1 MAESVFNRMTPGFDE
16 SYHVIVCNHP
26 LYRQLGL
33 TTMTTGTLFDFLYTM
48 DGSIAKNLDEI
59 DSATVDNPEGLY
71 PNRAAFS
78 VLPGD
83 ETGQRVGSSE
93 GVQILLSSIIG
104 GGGATPTPLSDYK
117 WMGWRPNE
125 EGTGRY
131 ETSSLADWS
140 IFDND
145 LKSTVDQD
153 NLRIGLKDD
162 GTQGKWTF
170 IGYND
175 DYVVGFG
182 FDDESE
188 DFDAITSEHKGTH
201 KGRDI
206 FGAEGTFSTAYTFNA
221 ATNEYLHPI
230 FDIINMNV
238 YHAGLRN
245 YYPRSTW
252 KTEFP
257 DDNVDVYA
265 EADFLTDVKA
275 SKSGCIQWSGLVN
288 FNISY
293 GGGTVS
299 CERAEYVDFSLYLFD
314 KAYQRP
320 KGNGAALR
328 RVNVVAHKRD
338 VANGRIYG
346 KTEDGDHSTVD
357 PNDEATKTA
366 ADLDLT
372 YNPVLKKWESGTP
385 NLIGMMK
392 TPLGSAKKVPGIANV
407 LASDIGVDLDG
418 DPDNHFVPSSG
429 IVIPIRP
436 QNGNKHQFMPNY
448 AKNEECRKSIP
459 ENDKAKEEF
468 VVYNYNPLKRF
479 DAGTMVML
487 SRIDGVW
494 MATDMGSGV
503 SIAEEQEVDA
513 NVGKW
518 SFNYMMTNYDFL
530 FQDVNG
536 SPYLP
541 RQVEE
546 DFHIKYYSETY
557 GNDEGINHKVQFS
570 GFDTRAATEKNL
582 HSEYYQIT
590 SFDQLDSLLYGVRS
604 REAGSE
610 TSARAY
616 IPDDWSPGA
625 FHFNYQT
632 PDGDYP
638 AYYTDLPAD
647 LNAIAT
653 TQASVDDAG
662 RAIPFAVGEFAD
674 RNAAHSATFFGCVF
688 PNGYRD
694 EEKLAL
700 VANNENITT
709 YEPGCVN
716 GRNSQEST
724 QRRWPF
730 ANGGYNTRFKAGND
744 GLRGIYYPRTD
755 FLRVTDSA
763 RTANPFREE
772 IQYPERDDDGNL
784 TKSYSAAR
792 SDPRNPVVK
801 EVDEQISLEDNRW
814 QQFNPKQAPSLL
826 HTYNQGV
833 GNRFTFSQM
842 PADVFLNA
850 SPSGEN
856 GQPQRNIHRCTWMN
870 FMGLDGATRTFD
882 ESNDRNQEFRDLVK
896 KTIVDGYWLAF
907 KDPDTIDID
916 ARQYNIMQSWFDI
929 TPRSRGT
936 VEYRPLKME
945 GYCGIHQQSQPSNQK
960 GAYRRFKDQLNSQAG
975 AQMTS
980 NTSPYSRYAINRNIT
995 LSYGGYITDGF
1006 PGYSF
1011 LNDVDITRKSDADQF
1026 PTNAVSQGLLINGPD
1041 DTQGGKR
1048 ITANGFGLRCA
1059 HDMTKPLFSPN
1070 RHNGGYWGPDSE
1082 TMSLGQKI
1090 WSTLQSDPSNDNKPI
1105 KLEGIGSG
1113 ACGVIATSCK
1123 VATNENL
1130 TFTTTNRYGMNPW
1143 TELTGQ
1149 FTGTGFFLGMFG
1161 FDTSSGQ
1168 DVKTYKSWG
1177 TTIPGEPYRQPNT
1190 LAMVVR
1196 IYHGWPEEQ
1205 TIFDARNLAVHH
1217 FNPDVQYE
1225 NASNTD
1231 GANDGNYVDARHFTI
1246 KNFEARDPDAEPD
1259 DPNQPI
1265 KFSYLAPIPS
1275 STVDMTIPSVFRSFP
1290 LWNHDNNA
1298 EPTADNALLA
1308 EPCPVGATGY
1318 RDVVNGDFYGGAG
1331 QRELAD
1337 EELWPVDDKRVG
1349 KLLPFRYKTKEF
1361 LLQEDD
1367 GNPNDPNKD
1376 VIELQYDFFPIE
1388 ADAEEGQD
1396 GPRKYPRLKR
1406 SSGGIGAVTKWTNLN
1421 AAKNDNTPEYTAEEP
1436 LDWAPNPQSHGLL
1449 ITSVG
1454 SGYRLGDLFATAYG
1468 SLYRVD
1474 GIVWSANPE
1483 DAGKLY
1489 DGSQDPPA
1497 NEPLGYPWKLKKL
1510 NRSRRVNTKDGVA
1523 TTTPLFSGVNAGIGL
1538 FTFGGTGRGWN
1549 AAWPVAYLGELEE
1562 EDTKPALLEHPT
1574 EGDIP
1579 KISSE
1584 LDPPHSD
1591 GSDDGAQGWVV
1602 GTNTLNYTF
1611 NDENRSPDRT
1621 YDVFIMMQ
1629 NDTSFCWQGSIDNA
1643 YGNVYNVTECD
1654 EQFIRLTIGVD

>member
-33 TTMTTGTLFDFLYTM
+33 TTMTTGTLFDFMFTM
-48 DGSIAKNLDEI
+48 DGTIAKN
-59 DSATVDNPEGLY
+59 VDLPHESTEFNPEGLY
-71 PNRAAFS
+71 PNRAAFVNRRDADAGEEIS
-78 VLPGD
+78 
-83 ETGQRVGSSE
+83 Q
-93 GVQILLSSIIG
+93 IIG
-104 GGGATPTPLSDYK
+104 GGGLVSTPLSNYK

-131 ETSSLADWS
+131 ETSSLEDWS

-153 NLRIGLKDD
+153 SLRIGRYRDNEDSK
-162 GTQGKWTF
+162 GQKWSKIGQG
-170 IGYND
+170 GN
-175 DYVVGFG
+175 YVIGFG
-182 FDDESE
+182 FDDFIG
-188 DFDAITSEHKGTH
+188 DFDAITARHKTSHKG
-201 KGRDI
+201 KAVSFSELSFSDLGM
-206 FGAEGTFSTAYTFNA
+206 GAE
-221 ATNEYLHPI
+221 HPI
-230 FDIINMNV
+230 FNIINMNV

-245 YYPRSTW
+245 YFPRSTW

-257 DDNVDVYA
+257 DDHVNLYA

-299 CERAEYVDFSLYLFD
+299 CERSEYVDFSLYLFD

-407 LASDIGVDLDG
+407 IASDVGVDLDG

-459 ENDKAKEEF
+459 ESDKAKEEF

-503 SIAEEQEVDA
+503 SISAEQEVDA

-546 DFHIKYYSETY
+546 DFHIKYYDEQY
-557 GNDEGINHKVQFS
+557 GNFSDLNHKVQFS

-582 HSEYYQIT
+582 HSEYFQIT
-590 SFDQLDSLLYGVRS
+590 SFDQLDSLLYGIRS
-604 REAGSE
+604 LPAPN
-610 TSARAY
+610 AY
-616 IPDDWSPGA
+616 LPDGHSPGS

-632 PDGDYP
+632 PDGDYA

-647 LNAIAT
+647 KNAIAT
-653 TQASVDDAG
+653 TQASIDDAG
-662 RAIPFAVGEFAD
+662 RNIPFAVSEFAS

-688 PNGYRD
+688 PNGFRD

-700 VANNENITT
+700 VAGNENITT
-709 YEPGCVN
+709 YEPGCVYALF
-716 GRNSQEST
+716 SQEST
-724 QRRWPF
+724 ERRWPF

-744 GLRGIYYPRTD
+744 GNRGNY
-755 FLRVTDSA
+755 FNGNEFQRVTDSA
-763 RTANPFREE
+763 KTANPFREK

-784 TKSYSAAR
+784 IPGKEYSAER

-826 HTYNQGV
+826 HAYNQGV

-856 GQPQRNIHRCTWMN
+856 GQPQRNVHRCTWMN
-870 FMGLDGATRTFD
+870 FTGLDGATRIFN

-896 KTIVDGYWLAF
+896 KTIIEGHWLAF
-907 KDPDTIDID
+907 KDPDTIDLS
-916 ARQYNIMQSWFDI
+916 ARQYNIMNSWFDI

-936 VEYRPLKME
+936 LEYRPLKME
-945 GYCGIHQQSQPSNQK
+945 GYCGIHQQSQPSREK
-960 GAYRRFKDQLNSQAG
+960 GAYRRFKDQVNSQAG
-975 AQMTS
+975 SQMIS
-980 NTSPYSRYAINRNIT
+980 LSSPYSRYTIDRNKFF
-995 LSYGGYITDGF
+995 SYSAQITDEF
-1006 PGYSF
+1006 
-1011 LNDVDITRKSDADQF
+1011 NDVDLTRKSDAAQF
-1026 PTNAVSQGLLINGPD
+1026 PNNAVSQGLLLDGPSD
-1041 DTQGGKR
+1041 AEGGKR
-1048 ITANGFGLRCA
+1048 NKHNGYGLRCA

-1070 RHNGGYWGPDSE
+1070 RHNGGYWGPDGES
-1082 TMSLGQKI
+1082 MSQAQKI
-1090 WSTLQSDPSNDNKPI
+1090 WSKLQADPSNDNKPA
-1105 KLEGIGSG
+1105 KLEGVGSG

-1149 FTGTGFFLGMFG
+1149 FTGTGFFMGMFG

-1168 DVKTYKSWG
+1168 NIKTFKSWG

-1190 LAMVVR
+1190 VAMVIR

-1231 GANDGNYVDARHFTI
+1231 GANDGGYRNARHFTL
-1246 KNFEARDPDAEPD
+1246 KNFEVRDPEAEPD
-1259 DPNQPI
+1259 DPDQPI

-1275 STVDMTIPSVFRSFP
+1275 STVDLTIPSVFRSFP

-1308 EPCPVGATGY
+1308 EPCPIGATGY
-1318 RDVVNGDFYGGAG
+1318 RDVVNGDFDGGAG

-1337 EELWPVDDKRVG
+1337 EDLWLVDDKRVG
-1349 KLLPFRYKTKEF
+1349 KLLPFKYKTQEF

-1367 GNPNDPNKD
+1367 GNPNDPKKD
-1376 VIELQYDFFPIE
+1376 VIELQYDFFAIE
-1388 ADAEEGQD
+1388 DDALEGAD

-1406 SSGGIGAVTKWTNLN
+1406 SSGGVGAVTKWTNLN

-1436 LDWAPNPQSHGLL
+1436 LNWAPNPQSHGLL

-1454 SGYRLGDLFATAYG
+1454 SGYRLGDLFATSYG

-1474 GIVWSANPE
+1474 GIVWSANPD

-1489 DGSQDPPA
+1489 DGTQDPPA
-1497 NEPLGYPWKLKKL
+1497 SEPLGYPWKLKKL
-1510 NRSRRVNTKDGVA
+1510 NRSRRVNPKDGVA
-1523 TTTPLFSGVNAGIGL
+1523 STTPLFSGVNAGIGL

-1549 AAWPVAYLGELEE
+1549 AAWPVAYIGEIEE

-1579 KISSE
+1579 KISSD

-1591 GSDDGAQGWVV
+1591 AGEDGSQGWVV
-1602 GTNTLNYTF
+1602 GSNTLNYTF

-1621 YDVFIMMQ
+1621 YDVFVMMQ
-1629 NDTSFCWQGSIDNA
+1629 NDTSFCWQGANDNFL
-1643 YGNVYNVTECD
+1643 GNVYNITECD
-1654 EQFIRLTIGVD
+1654 EQFIRLNIGVD